1 MDKAQRETLRAVLA
15 LVNASAPVPSEANIA
30 RLASELRKVRGVTE
44 HIVSEAVDRLRS
56 TEHVALVKRAW
67 YSIQPG
73 PQDVP
78 TKSRVR
84 GRRTEAIDKP
94 NVAKRRATRVGEAI
108 YAMTL
113 QGDEPRQ
120 HLFNSGI
127 LIQSTLPHRDPGTTL
142 LAWSRKNG
150 NTTLR
155 IQPLIEEKNGDQ
167 VASYPYGT
175 YPRLI
180 LFWAVTE
187 VQRLE
192 AAGKDSRTL
201 QLGQSL
207 ADFMRSI
214 GAEKGGNQSKMI
226 AEQAKRLFGAQIT
239 YTAEDLKGEKGT
251 GVGLGIGGVRVSD
264 EAVFW
269 WDPVSPDQSAIFP
282 NYVRLSERFHGYLKG
297 RSYPMDVRII
307 SALQDSSLALDLYAF
322 LTYRVYGLNESVVIP
337 WASLAKQ
344 LGADYDRARDF
355 ADNARKHLHAIQAL
369 WPALRLDEAPAV
381 GGLKGSALVIHPSP
395 PSVLPKDQIAQIS

>member
-1 MDKAQRETLRAVLA
+1 
-15 LVNASAPVPSEANIA
+15 VNASSPAASEANID
-30 RLASELRKVRGVTE
+30 RLAGQLRKVRGITD
-44 HIVSEAVDRLRS
+44 HIVSEAADRLRS
-56 TEHVALVKRAW
+56 AEHVTLLKRAW
-67 YSIQPG
+67 YSIQPTL
-73 PQDVP
+73 QDVP
-78 TKSRVR
+78 ARSRVR

-94 NVAKRRATRVGEAI
+94 IVAKRRAMRVGEAI
-108 YAMTL
+108 HAMTL
-113 QGDEPRQ
+113 QADEPRQ
-120 HLFNSGI
+120 HVFNSGV

-155 IQPLIEEKNGDQ
+155 IQPLIEEINGEQ

-192 AAGKDSRTL
+192 AAGKDSRVL
-201 QLGQSL
+201 HLGQSL
-207 ADFMRSI
+207 TEFMRAI
-214 GAEKGGNQSKMI
+214 GAEKGGKQTRMI

-239 YTAEDLKGEKGT
+239 YTAEDLKGENGKKS
-251 GVGLGIGGVRVSD
+251 VGLGIGGVRVSD
-264 EAVFW
+264 EAEFW
-269 WDPVSPDQSAIFP
+269 WNPVSPDQSAIFP
-282 NYVRLSERFHGYLKG
+282 NYVRLSERFHGYLKS

-381 GGLKGSALVIHPSP
+381 SGLKGSALVIHPSP
-395 PSVLPKDQIAQIS
+395 PSVLPKEEPTALLS